1 MRGLAYIS
9 CELRTGWEGTLMDG
23 VCSTVTLNKPG
34 QNPVCCVYM
43 RTRLVHE
50 FFASLKFLTLGLSQ
64 AKILK
69 NLKNHHTS

>member
-1 MRGLAYIS
+1 
-9 CELRTGWEGTLMDG
+9 MDG